1 MKNLLIAL
9 CLASACA
16 AAQAEAPRWRVLG
29 SVAYGSGGD
38 TLVSETYSN
47 TGQPFELRTGTG
59 WVWTIGADL
68 RITDKV
74 AIQGS
79 IGHQRNRAIGAN
91 FDFDFQRQPVE
102 LLAFY
107 ALTDQVRLGLGA
119 RKVQNAKLTGY
130 GTAAGYTGTGN
141 YDSTVGAVL
150 EGQYFFTS
158 PSLTER
164 KLMVGMNLRYV
175 QETFKLAEDGVG
187 PKTDKRGDHVEIGV
201 VFYY

>member
-1 MKNLLIAL
+1 MKNLLMAL
-9 CLASACA
+9 LMGATGAT
-16 AAQAEAPRWRVLG
+16 AQAEAPRFRVLA
-29 SVAYGSGGD
+29 SAAYGVGGD

-59 WVWTIGADL
+59 WVWAVGADL
-68 RITDKV
+68 RMTDSV
-74 AIQGS
+74 AIQAS
-79 IGHQRNRAIGAN
+79 VGHQRNRAIGAN

-107 ALTDQVRLGLGA
+107 SMTDQVRLGLGA
-119 RKVQNAKLTGY
+119 RKVYNAKLTGY

-141 YDSTVGAVL
+141 YDSSVGTVL
-150 EGQYFFTS
+150 EGQYFFTT

-175 QETFKLAEDGVG
+175 QETFKLAEGGVG
-187 PKTDKRGDHVEIGV
+187 PRTDKSGDHVEIGLI
-201 VFYY
+201 FYY